1 MSRTNCRVCGKEIEC
16 DGFVNPVMCDECN
29 RTWLELSKQSNSV
42 IGIKTLNVP
51 VTLAA
56 SCIIC
61 GESVPLTM
69 EEEMG
74 SRNGY
79 YIFKVCDVC
88 KEAVMKMRELTH
100 QHEDKGE

>member
-1 MSRTNCRVCGKEIEC
+1 MSKTNCRVCGKEIEC

-29 RTWLELSKQSNSV
+29 RKWLKLSKQSNSV
-42 IGIKTLNVP
+42 IGIEALNVP
-51 VTLAA
+51 VTLAT

-74 SRNGY
+74 SRNGH
-79 YIFKVCDVC
+79 YIFKVCDEC

-100 QHEDKGE
+100 QHEEKGE

>member
-1 MSRTNCRVCGKEIEC
+1 M
-16 DGFVNPVMCDECN
+16 
-29 RTWLELSKQSNSV
+29 
-42 IGIKTLNVP
+42 P
-51 VTLAA
+51 VTLAT

-69 EEEMG
+69 EEEMV

-79 YIFKVCDVC
+79 YIFKVCDKC